1 MKSFLSFIFIDRDSE
16 IYTQFGNLKEIKI
29 LYSNNNNFEDE
40 DLILNMANVWQ
51 IHIGSFNPEKSQA
64 SKYNI
69 SIKKEKAVIDSI
81 FNQEIHFNENIKVDF
96 QNCFNEAQKK

>member
-1 MKSFLSFIFIDRDSE
+1 MK
-16 IYTQFGNLKEIKI
+16 N
-29 LYSNNNNFEDE
+29 E
-40 DLILNMANVWQ
+40 DLIINM
-51 IHIGSFNPEKSQA
+51 A

-96 QNCFNEAQKK
+96 QNCFNEAQKKIDELILIDEKDEN